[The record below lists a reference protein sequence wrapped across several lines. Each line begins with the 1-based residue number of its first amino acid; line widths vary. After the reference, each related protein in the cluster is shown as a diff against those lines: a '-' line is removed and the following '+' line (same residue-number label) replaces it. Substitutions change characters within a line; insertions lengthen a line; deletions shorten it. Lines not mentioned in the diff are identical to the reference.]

1 MTPMQ
6 STAKN
11 RCSKRAE
18 LHRHA
23 LNPMSAFGRKADIRN
38 ASPHM
43 FTLSKRLVLP
53 HCCLTRQPDKACF
66 QLRRSE
72 VHPWRMSAEC

>member
-23 LNPMSAFGRKADIRN
+23 LNPMSALGQKRTCEAASGMSALPPKADIDSFRLKQF
-38 ASPHM
+38 SLPKI
-43 FTLSKRLVLP
+43 TLSVG
-53 HCCLTRQPDKACF
+53 
-66 QLRRSE
+66 
-72 VHPWRMSAEC
+72 